1 MRAHLVDY
9 NDNYIGI
16 GIGIEI
22 GIGITRN
29 TKYCN
34 VIFIAIHLF
43 DDNIIIEFEDNE
55 MKAF

>member
-1 MRAHLVDY
+1 MVNCNGNY
-9 NDNYIGI
+9 N
-16 GIGIEI
+16 GIE
-22 GIGITRN
+22 IGITRN

-43 DDNIIIEFEDNE
+43 DDNIIIEFEDNG